1 MEIDL
6 YGKAIKDLEYWRKSG
21 NKIIQKR
28 IQVLLDDMKRH
39 PFEGI
44 GKPEA
49 LKHHLAGKF
58 SRRINEEHRII
69 YDVTGSVIN
78 VYSLKGHY

>member
-6 YGKAIKDLEYWRKSG
+6 YEKAIRDLEYWRKSG
-21 NKIIQKR
+21 NKVIQKR
-28 IQVLLDDMKRH
+28 IQVLLDDMKKH

-49 LKHHLAGKF
+49 LKHQLAGKF
-58 SRRINEEHRII
+58 SRRINEERRII
-69 YDVTGSVIN
+69 YDVTGKVIN